1 MNTGTTLLG
10 TCMMHCQDTPVV
22 VWMKQSSKYRKVLVP
37 QLYIMSTQ
45 LLHCS
50 CDEKNCAV
58 NILNRNCFRIL
69 FYSFFRYSEKSM
81 TKCIGITIET
91 RPDYCL
97 RKHIR

>member
-10 TCMMHCQDTPVV
+10 TYMMHCQDTPVV

-50 CDEKNCAV
+50 CNEKNCAV
-58 NILNRNCFRIL
+58 NILNINCFRIFILLL
-69 FYSFFRYSEKSM
+69 FQIFRKKYDKMYWNYNRNTSRLLS
-81 TKCIGITIET
+81 
-91 RPDYCL
+91 P
-97 RKHIR
+97 